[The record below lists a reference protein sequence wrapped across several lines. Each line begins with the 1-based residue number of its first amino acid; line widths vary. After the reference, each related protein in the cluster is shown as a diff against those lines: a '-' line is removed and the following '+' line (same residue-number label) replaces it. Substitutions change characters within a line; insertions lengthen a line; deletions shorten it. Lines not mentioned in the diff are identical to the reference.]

1 MTSENYRHPAVIF
14 ANLKGRHLNV
24 EDPRHIVSN
33 NFLLHISEDYTQIF
47 KFITQ
52 TQMNN
57 ILNYTN
63 HQRNI
68 ILFVILIKTL
78 HFQTYAFF

>member
-33 NFLLHISEDYTQIF
+33 NFLLHISEDYTQIL

-52 TQMNN
+52 TQINTYLYE
-57 ILNYTN
+57 ITQITN
-63 HQRNI
+63 QPYI
-68 ILFVILIKTL
+68 ILFVIIKTL
-78 HFQTYAFF
+78 HV